1 MRTTSRFRGV
11 THHCRTQRWEAH
23 IWEAGKQIY
32 LGGFSGEEQVR
43 HGMGHTR
50 VLGPTCVGFWQGF
63 QALRVHA
70 MVQDDPGADLPDP
83 LCSPMLACASYL
95 WSHSSPGTPNCR
107 WGFGGKT
114 GRAGV

>member
-43 HGMGHTR
+43 GRAVQGPGRPTLHVNTGGMA
-50 VLGPTCVGFWQGF
+50 PY
-63 QALRVHA
+63 
-70 MVQDDPGADLPDP
+70 
-83 LCSPMLACASYL
+83 PMLGFCLNASQPPL
-95 WSHSSPGTPNCR
+95 AR
-107 WGFGGKT
+107 
-114 GRAGV
+114 VQLV

>member
-50 VLGPTCVGFWQGF
+50 VFRPYMCRVLAGFPGPTC
-63 QALRVHA
+63 ARN
-70 MVQDDPGADLPDP
+70 GA
-83 LCSPMLACASYL
+83 
-95 WSHSSPGTPNCR
+95 G
-107 WGFGGKT
+107 
-114 GRAGV
+114 